1 MMKALV
7 AILALSTSVAA
18 GTAVYLSANRP
29 KFTPKPAMTA
39 TVPTADALA
48 DVTPIARRTP
58 AERADVGGRLV
69 AGSEFEVRTT
79 TSGSVLHARVDPGDF
94 VEKGQTLI
102 ELENIALDESVR
114 RAETTLEQAKSD
126 LEAQQARRA
135 NIEQSQ
141 ASTGRFAGRG
151 GLGHFARSDE
161 QQARA
166 RLTEAENALAKVR
179 QAQGDSQ
186 IVSPIGG
193 YVTERRVSIG
203 DRVSPGTEVV
213 HVVDISILKLTVDV
227 VDVNSSETLST
238 REALV
243 TCEAVPGR
251 QFVGRV
257 IRSLSNDTAPGHTNT
272 LTIEVANPDRVLKP
286 GMAARARL
294 VSESSSELAYSSRSG
309 SYGSLLRRQS
319 ASTANGPSDADLFRE
334 MVSSLKGL
342 AVTLA
347 AAAEAQNKELTRK
360 QEAAKVTVEATTQ
373 YFGLLERQVNDLR
386 PENAAHHA
394 VSLEKAAD
402 EIDSLPILHVDDE
415 LLAFGADVAQS
426 LRSMAE
432 RRRSISRSRSN
443 TDVIVSDEAQAEN
456 SAIRTQGIQK
466 ITIGLAG
473 MRRKMTKKYNL
484 EFLANAGNLRA
495 AASTRRHTARR

>member
-18 GTAVYLSANRP
+18 GTAVYLSTTRP
-29 KFTPKPAMTA
+29 KLAPKPT
-39 TVPTADALA
+39 PTASVAPADAPA
-48 DVTPIARRTP
+48 DLTPIARRNP
-58 AERADVGGRLV
+58 ADRADVGGRLV
-69 AGSEFEVRTT
+69 AASEFEVRAATA
-79 TSGSVLHARVDPGDF
+79 GSVLHARVDPGDF

-114 RAETTLEQAKSD
+114 RAETGLEQAKSD

-135 NIEQSQ
+135 NIEPSP
-141 ASTGRFAGRG
+141 ASTGRFSGRG
-151 GLGHFARSDE
+151 GVGRFARSEE

-166 RLTEAENALAKVR
+166 RLAEAENALAKAR
-179 QAQGDSQ
+179 QSQADAQ
-186 IVSPIGG
+186 IVSPISG
-193 YVTERRVSIG
+193 YVAERRVSIG
-203 DRVSPGTEVV
+203 DRVSPGTEVA
-213 HVVDISILKLTVDV
+213 HVVDISFLKLTVDV

-257 IRSLSNDTAPGHTNT
+257 VRSLSNDTTPGHTNT
-272 LTIEVANPDRVLKP
+272 LTIEVANADRVLKP
-286 GMAARARL
+286 GMAAHARL
-294 VSESSSELAYSSRSG
+294 TSESSGELAYSSRSG
-309 SYGSLLRRQS
+309 SYGSLRRQS
-319 ASTANGPSDADLFRE
+319 AIATNGPSDADLFRE

-342 AVTLA
+342 AVTLSA
-347 AAAEAQNKELTRK
+347 AADAQTKELTRK
-360 QEAAKVTVEATTQ
+360 QEAAKVTVDATTQ

-386 PENAAHHA
+386 PENVSHHA
-394 VSLEKAAD
+394 VSLEKSAD
-402 EIDSLPILHVDDE
+402 EIDSLPILHVDEE
-415 LLAFGADVAQS
+415 LLAFGAEVAQN

-443 TDVIVSDEAQAEN
+443 ADVIVSDEAQAEN

-484 EFLANAGNLRA
+484 EFLANAGNLRT
-495 AASTRRHTARR
+495 AASARRRTARR